1 MIELEPIKVGDLIGP
16 LVALIVGTGQIGMIW
31 WGIAQM
37 RRASEHR
44 DHQHEEAM
52 TALRALIE
60 RTAPRD
66 DER

>member
-1 MIELEPIKVGDLIGP
+1 MIELEPLKIAELIGP
-16 LVALIVGTGQIGMIW
+16 LVAFVVGIRQIGMIG

-37 RRASEHR
+37 QRASEHR

-60 RTAPRD
+60 RTAPKCR
-66 DER
+66 E